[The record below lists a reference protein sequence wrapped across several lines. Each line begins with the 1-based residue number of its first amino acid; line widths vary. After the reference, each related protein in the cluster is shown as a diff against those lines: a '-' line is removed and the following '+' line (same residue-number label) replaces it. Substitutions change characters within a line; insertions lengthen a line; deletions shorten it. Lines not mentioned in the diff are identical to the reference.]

1 MFRSKHHLPVSSLRS
16 AELRGFSKAEPILC
30 RYAIQEGM
38 FMLFKNHRNAV
49 TTFVLSTAAL
59 ALPALLSA
67 QPIRVGEDEARKAAL
82 QKTQPTY
89 PPIARQMNLSGRVLL
104 DVTVDTA
111 GSVEKV
117 DVVSGN
123 PILAGSASQAAKQ
136 WKFQPFTAD
145 GKATEAVIRIGF
157 DFSR

>member
-1 MFRSKHHLPVSSLRS
+1 MS
-16 AELRGFSKAEPILC
+16 
-30 RYAIQEGM
+30 
-38 FMLFKNHRNAV
+38 FKNRHFAFAG
-49 TTFVLSTAAL
+49 FVLSAVSL
-59 ALPALLSA
+59 ALPVLMSA
-67 QPIRVGEDEARKAAL
+67 QPLRVGEDEARKAAV

-104 DVTVDTA
+104 DITVDTN

-117 DVVSGN
+117 DIVSGN

-145 GKATEAVIRIGF
+145 GKNTEAIIRIGF